1 MDQFFDPMDSLFHTP
16 RKTKKLTKYAIL
28 LNEPKIDNV
37 EIEEDIPCELAAEL
51 LPLQAKL
58 TEDLVQV
65 IGEILICKI
74 KAHAETTNVPIFNAN
89 DITKKNASTLV
100 PVMYRIATEAFVKT
114 NKSTFKIIECR
125 NVTKLIS
132 DWKPSLPDLL
142 ISLGHQV
149 IVVQLEESFVPY
161 TDFAYAIL
169 RQLNYEWK
177 NRLPRSFFFPDD
189 VCKVDATSERDLC
202 VVSPSMPDGDLEI
215 NKKMGQLNYELL
227 MMIKSSCMSAM
238 KNYLMKRDLRV
249 GKFSDTLDGVS
260 ALRQLYRR
268 LQERLKTGQAIE
280 LRSNSLEDLRKLMKE
295 STGVIGPDMLAAQTW
310 IEYGKR
316 MGLDVPASASS
327 SATSISLVSN
337 AVRGGDLNAVDDDDA
352 GTETDDDTL
361 NIRSTVTTLSSSGFD
376 KDDGKDCQDD
386 KSPNFPVPFSPFVD
400 ANNGDGR
407 NIESLG
413 LVPSWRDAGSNAA
426 GVTKQTSSTIEDG
439 KEYDE
444 DDDEQG
450 GGLKLEDF
458 TEFKDSLE
466 RKRKTRDAMLE
477 GAEEDQDELP
487 EFQFSADSILQ
498 ILRPS
503 Q

>member
-1 MDQFFDPMDSLFHTP
+1 MDKLFDPMDALFSTP
-16 RKTKKLTKYAIL
+16 RKTKKLKKYAIL
-28 LNEPKIDNV
+28 LNEPNTDHV
-37 EIEEDIPCELAAEL
+37 ETLANEPCGLAEEL

-58 TEDLVQV
+58 IEDLVQV
-65 IGEILICKI
+65 IGDILISKI
-74 KAHAETTNVPIFNAN
+74 KAHAE
-89 DITKKNASTLV
+89 ITKVSLFKADEIINKNAETLV
-100 PVMYRIATEAFVKT
+100 PVMYRIATEEFVKT
-114 NKSTFKIIECR
+114 DKNTFKIIECR
-125 NVTKLIS
+125 NATKLIS

-169 RQLNYEWK
+169 RQLNYDWK

-189 VCKVDATSERDLC
+189 VCKVDSTSERDLC

-215 NKKMGQLNYELL
+215 NKKMGLLNYELL

-268 LQERLKTGQAIE
+268 LQERLKTGQAIQ

-295 STGVIGPDMLAAQTW
+295 SIGGPDVLAAQTW

-316 MGLDVPASASS
+316 MGLDIPASTSS
-327 SATSISLVSN
+327 SATSISLASN
-337 AVRGGDLNAVDDDDA
+337 AVRGVDGAAVDDD
-352 GTETDDDTL
+352 EDDDTMS
-361 NIRSTVTTLSSSGFD
+361 ICSIVTTSSSSGFD

-386 KSPNFPVPFSPFVD
+386 KSKSPNFHVAFSPSVD
-400 ANNGDGR
+400 ANNG
-407 NIESLG
+407 ESERSG
-413 LVPSWRDAGSNAA
+413 LLTDCGDDGSNA
-426 GVTKQTSSTIEDG
+426 GVAKQSTNEDG

-444 DDDEQG
+444 DDDDDDEQG
-450 GGLKLEDF
+450 GSLKLEDF

-466 RKRKTRDAMLE
+466 RKRKTRDALRE
-477 GAEEDQDELP
+477 GTEEDHEEFSEL
-487 EFQFSADSILQ
+487 QFSADSILQ
-498 ILRPS
+498 ILRSS